1 MQETHVR
8 KGAYGWRACTSIPF
22 PFGDRQLEL
31 TTMKRS
37 NGTLATTACCGKQE
51 GLCFTY
57 IVFEDFNMRV
67 LSENVRCTEAAVRAQ
82 HQKALEKLPEIEARC
97 ARHYGVEV
105 TCA

>member
-22 PFGDRQLEL
+22 GDRQIEV

-37 NGTLATTACCGKQE
+37 NGALATTACCGKQE

-57 IVFEDFNMRV
+57 VVFEDFHMHVIREVVRV
-67 LSENVRCTEAAVRAQ
+67 TEAAVRAQ

-97 ARHYGVEV
+97 AKHYGVEV